1 MYIRWTSPRPTIKR
15 EKTSSRFILT
25 HSLIVLNI
33 PQRADGMFAS
43 TKEHP

>member
-1 MYIRWTSPRPTIKR
+1 MDTPWIFPSFTMMREQSNPT
-15 EKTSSRFILT
+15 FILT

-33 PQRADGMFAS
+33 PQHADGMFAS

>member
-1 MYIRWTSPRPTIKR
+1 MYIRWASPRLPMKK
-15 EKTSSRFILT
+15 EKSGLRFILT

-33 PQRADGMFAS
+33 PQRTEGIFAS